1 MLLKVAEAKSLLSSK
16 TELLSNLLKDISL
29 YKEEKKT
36 INSQIDSIHQELNNR
51 IVKAEFYEFKKY
63 LDNVNL
69 MEKERVNS
77 EVKDIHLRIEKEEK
91 KG

>member
-1 MLLKVAEAKSLLSSK
+1 M
-16 TELLSNLLKDISL
+16 NL

-63 LDNVNL
+63 LDNVDL
-69 MEKERVNS
+69 LEKERVNA
-77 EVKDIHLRIEKEEK
+77 
-91 KG
+91 